1 MRVKNLVDL
10 LRNLDPNVNVTFK
23 VGNDD
28 EYRQQCAKV
37 EIIDCECL
45 AYLDV
50 NSLSVFPGDAS
61 GNPEC
66 AFLILEEFNYENNL
80 NKVAAEFDATYKKKK

>member
-10 LRNLDPNVNVTFK
+10 LRNLDPNVNLTFK

-50 NSLSVFPGDAS
+50 ESLSVFPGDAS

-66 AFLILEEFNYENNL
+66 AFLILKEWNYETSL
-80 NKVAAEFDATYKKKK
+80 NKVAAEFDATYEKRK